1 MGPQEE
7 STAKLHPHRFV
18 FWGNLQE
25 ISTKQTAK
33 GAVAAGLAC
42 ECLCQSQRL
51 SWSQPPQRQAQL
63 SGCQPLR
70 NPAGLVLFC
79 LCPGAQG
86 PRVT

>member
-7 STAKLHPHRFV
+7 RAAKLHPHSFV
-18 FWGNLQE
+18 FGGNLQE

-33 GAVAAGLAC
+33 GAVPAGLAC

-51 SWSQPPQRQAQL
+51 GWSQPPQL

-86 PRVT
+86 SRVT